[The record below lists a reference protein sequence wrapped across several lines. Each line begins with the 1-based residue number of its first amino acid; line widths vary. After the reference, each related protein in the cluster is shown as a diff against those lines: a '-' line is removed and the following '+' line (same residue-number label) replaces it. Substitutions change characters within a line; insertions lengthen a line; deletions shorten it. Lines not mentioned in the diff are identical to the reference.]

1 MANRRNGSSWSLSG
15 TDKGYDEVVDP
26 FKAVYGVRKK
36 KIQGIYQTKGM
47 ACSVYVK
54 KDDKEVAHFVT
65 WSGLTKHWNK
75 PAQMN
80 RFSSEHVGK
89 YSATV
94 DWNSTVATFGHFSF
108 LPASS
113 IFRSLPPKK
122 VFVIAFKPVQKQQ
135 LTSDFEAYCFVG
147 PQKRKLKLEFQ
158 TDTKTHKLVTSD
170 EDSQKLEWSSVLGA
184 PIIVKN
190 EKTSAHKSGAR
201 WSVVGVVGLG
211 REGEL
216 CPHFVT
222 KKIFGEFRWVL
233 IFSGSKTQV
242 TLTSQCACHGASD

>member
-15 TDKGYDEVVDP
+15 TDEGYGEVDDP
-26 FKAVYGVRKK
+26 FKAVYDVRKE

-54 KDDKEVAHFVT
+54 KDDKEVAYFVT
-65 WSGLTKHWNK
+65 WSGLTKHFNK

-80 RFSSEHVGK
+80 RFSSEHVGE
-89 YSATV
+89 YSGTV

-108 LPASS
+108 LPAFS
-113 IFRSLPPKK
+113 IFSSLPSKK
-122 VFVIAFKPVQKQQ
+122 VFVIAFKAVQEQEF
-135 LTSDFEAYCFVG
+135 TSDLEAYCFVG
-147 PQKRKLKLEFQ
+147 PQKLKLKLEFQ
-158 TDTKTHKLVTSD
+158 RDTRTHKLLTSD
-170 EDSQKLEWSSVLGA
+170 TSGKDRKLEWSSVLGA

-190 EKTSAHKSGAR
+190 TKISAHNSGAR

-222 KKIFGEFRWVL
+222 NTIFGEYRLV
-233 IFSGSKTQV
+233 
-242 TLTSQCACHGASD
+242 